1 MYIYLDL
8 IKSIKLNI
16 TRCTMKF
23 YAITVSFLSYLHY
36 YSIDQCK
43 SEIEKKVK

>member
-23 YAITVSFLSYLHY
+23 YAITVSFL